1 MTGDGSSQG
10 ESPGP
15 WDSKEGAVGND
26 TSRGSDE
33 PPQLSSSPSVRA
45 VQPQRTVQLPS
56 ATQLFVIRP
65 VNSRAQSLVPPAG
78 EPLEDKGEDAAAA
91 AAVVRV

>member
-1 MTGDGSSQG
+1 MAGDGSSLG
-10 ESPGP
+10 ESPSP
-15 WDSKEGAVGND
+15 WACEEGGAVGND
-26 TSRGSDE
+26 SCSRGYDE

-45 VQPQRTVQLPS
+45 VQPQRTIQLPS

-78 EPLEDKGEDAAAA
+78 EPLEDKGEVAG
-91 AAVVRV
+91 AVL